1 MFQFPRLATAGYEFT
16 VGWQGYALR
25 GLSHSEISGSS
36 LASSSPKLF
45 AAVHVLRRLSSPRYP
60 PCALCSLTISLRHAS
75 SWCPESERRVR
86 YLSTSN
92 HWNDRIASTTQS
104 GRRGSRELLTPAHT
118 LVEIAL

>member
-1 MFQFPRLATAGYEFT
+1 MFQFPSLATAGYEFA

-45 AAVHVLRRLSSPRYP
+45 AAVHVLRRLASPRYP

-75 SWCPESERRVR
+75 SWCPEYDRRVR
-86 YLSTSN
+86 YLPL
-92 HWNDRIASTTQS
+92 RVVGTTRS
-104 GRRGSRELLTPAHT
+104 RRRGSRELLTPAHT
-118 LVEIAL
+118 LVRNCSLRLARA

>member
-86 YLSTSN
+86 LPVHFESLERQN
-92 HWNDRIASTTQS
+92 RFNDTERKARKS
-104 GRRGSRELLTPAHT
+104 
-118 LVEIAL
+118 